1 MHILKNYYIIP
12 IFIINLFSFPEKKE
26 IVTSLSHWNTKI
38 TPIQM
43 NSYIYQDFAQNSTSP
58 DTNTFVND
66 SLYIHISSYS
76 AGQDS
81 LPAFNYQN
89 LKNYIFSNLCYPL
102 DAQEKGI
109 EGEVQIHFCVQK
121 NGETTHIRIIKSVHP
136 LLDSTTLQLIQAM
149 PRWKPFT
156 QEFAPDSLSYT
167 IPVTFELKNDR

>member
-1 MHILKNYYIIP
+1 MHILKSYYIIP
-12 IFIINLFSFPEKKE
+12 IFIINLFLFPEKRE
-26 IVTSLSHWNTKI
+26 IAASLSHWNTKI
-38 TPIQM
+38 TPIQT
-43 NSYIYQDFAQNSTSP
+43 NPYISQDFAQNSTSP
-58 DTNTFVND
+58 DTNIFAND
-66 SLYIHISSYS
+66 SLYIHTPSYS
-76 AGQDS
+76 TGQDS

-109 EGEVQIHFCVQK
+109 EGEVQVHFCVQK

>member
-1 MHILKNYYIIP
+1 MHILKSYYIIP
-12 IFIINLFSFPEKKE
+12 IFIINLFSLPEKRE

-43 NSYIYQDFAQNSTSP
+43 NPYTSQDFAQNSTSS

-66 SLYIHISSYS
+66 SLYIHIPSYS

-109 EGEVQIHFCVQK
+109 EGKVQIHFCIQK
-121 NGETTHIRIIKSVHP
+121 NGETTHIRIVKPVHP
-136 LLDSTTLQLIQAM
+136 LLDSTILQLIQAM